1 MDEGVLSIRWDTGFM
16 DIRLDSFFPCEQA
29 RFKKLLKVIDL
40 DWEHSDTLKDTLKVY
55 FQQRI
60 LPLKEKRKKL
70 AVDLSNAKQAVADL
84 ERLVKSRKKPVGVYL
99 TKAELE
105 QAKEDLKAAK
115 ACRVKIDRD
124 FRTVTSSI
132 PKLEKLLE
140 IINKKHW
147 RYLIMAIDFD
157 KINRSV
163 DLEGLRKDVENASAN
178 GTGDFPTI
186 PAGKYEVALGSME
199 IKGTKADPNRPM
211 LAVSFKILTGEYKNQ
226 RIFMNRVL
234 LGTKND
240 VNMIKSAEGWLA
252 SLDSGVS
259 TVFEDY
265 KQFNQVVMDVA
276 EAIDGKLEYAVDYD
290 PDRFNSISVE
300 EVFEVE

>member
-1 MDEGVLSIRWDTGFM
+1 
-16 DIRLDSFFPCEQA
+16 
-29 RFKKLLKVIDL
+29 
-40 DWEHSDTLKDTLKVY
+40 
-55 FQQRI
+55 
-60 LPLKEKRKKL
+60 
-70 AVDLSNAKQAVADL
+70 
-84 ERLVKSRKKPVGVYL
+84 
-99 TKAELE
+99 
-105 QAKEDLKAAK
+105 
-115 ACRVKIDRD
+115 
-124 FRTVTSSI
+124 
-132 PKLEKLLE
+132 
-140 IINKKHW
+140 
-147 RYLIMAIDFD
+147 MAIDFD

-186 PAGKYEVALGSME
+186 PAGTYEVALASLE

-211 LAVSFKILTGEYKNQ
+211 LAASFKILTGEYKNQ

-240 VNMIKSAEGWLA
+240 ANMIKSAEGWLA
-252 SLDSGVS
+252 SLGSGVS

-290 PDRFNSISVE
+290 PDRFNSISIE

>member
-1 MDEGVLSIRWDTGFM
+1 
-16 DIRLDSFFPCEQA
+16 
-29 RFKKLLKVIDL
+29 
-40 DWEHSDTLKDTLKVY
+40 
-55 FQQRI
+55 
-60 LPLKEKRKKL
+60 
-70 AVDLSNAKQAVADL
+70 
-84 ERLVKSRKKPVGVYL
+84 
-99 TKAELE
+99 
-105 QAKEDLKAAK
+105 
-115 ACRVKIDRD
+115 
-124 FRTVTSSI
+124 
-132 PKLEKLLE
+132 
-140 IINKKHW
+140 
-147 RYLIMAIDFD
+147 MAIDFD

-186 PAGKYEVALGSME
+186 PAGMYEVALASME

-240 VNMIKSAEGWLA
+240 ANMIKSAEGWLG

-265 KQFNQVVMDVA
+265 KQFNQVVLDVA

-290 PDRFNSISVE
+290 PDRFNSISIE

>member
-1 MDEGVLSIRWDTGFM
+1 
-16 DIRLDSFFPCEQA
+16 
-29 RFKKLLKVIDL
+29 
-40 DWEHSDTLKDTLKVY
+40 
-55 FQQRI
+55 
-60 LPLKEKRKKL
+60 
-70 AVDLSNAKQAVADL
+70 
-84 ERLVKSRKKPVGVYL
+84 
-99 TKAELE
+99 
-105 QAKEDLKAAK
+105 
-115 ACRVKIDRD
+115 
-124 FRTVTSSI
+124 
-132 PKLEKLLE
+132 
-140 IINKKHW
+140 
-147 RYLIMAIDFD
+147 MAIDFD

-186 PAGKYEVALGSME
+186 PAGKYEVALASME

-259 TVFEDY
+259 TIFEDY